1 MTEKLDLIRI
11 YLSLENKT
19 NDLGLIIHFD
29 EKNFDTF
36 GIEVYN
42 LFFLSCNLFE
52 RLAKKI
58 CNDNKSK
65 MDTWKQDEKIR
76 KCSDNELTFIPMN
89 YKFKPMEA
97 LGNEKIKDRLTW
109 WDDYNLVKHNLSEI
123 NKATLHNLIYALS
136 STGLLLPYVTSPEY
150 SPDNPSKLFGGMYIP
165 DDGFYNSS
173 INVTVVGE
181 TEDSMIRKS
190 QL

>member
-1 MTEKLDLIRI
+1 MIKI

-36 GIEVYN
+36 GIEIYN
-42 LFFLSCNLFE
+42 LLFLSCNLFE

-58 CNDNKSK
+58 CNDNGSK
-65 MDTWKQDEKIR
+65 MDIWKQNKKIR
-76 KCSDNELTFIPMN
+76 EYSNEELTFIPMD

-97 LGNEKIKDRLTW
+97 LGNEKIKDRKLIW
-109 WDDYNLVKHNLSEI
+109 WKDYNSVKHNLSDI
-123 NKATLHNLIYALS
+123 HKATLRNLIYALS
-136 STGLLLPYVTSPEY
+136 STGLLLSRVTYPEY
-150 SPDNPSKLFGGMYIP
+150 SSDYPSKLFSVLFIP
-165 DDGFYNSS
+165 DGFYNSS

-181 TEDSMIRKS
+181 TEDKRTG
-190 QL
+190 